1 MWRRE
6 RFGLSDGLAHRT
18 QALQALNEI
27 GIALSAERNPR
38 RTRTRLVTG
47 TRHLVAADAG
57 SLYLIEKDAQGKTYL
72 RFTLAQ
78 NDSVVAPWQES
89 LLPLTQGSVAG
100 TVAQNNTVVVI
111 DDAYALPM
119 DGPLR
124 HNHSFDARFGYHTRS
139 IVGIPLSTR
148 DGEVLGV
155 LQLINRKPHS
165 RVCRSPIPRSPQR
178 SWGLAQQTL
187 NSYALWP
194 HRPPSAS
201 KTAISMRIFNACLKA
216 LCRPP

>member
-1 MWRRE
+1 M
-6 RFGLSDGLAHRT
+6 
-18 QALQALNEI
+18 NEI

-38 RTRTRLVTG
+38 RLLELVLSRA
-47 TRHLVAADAG
+47 RHLVAADAG

-124 HNHSFDARFGYHTRS
+124 HN
-139 IVGIPLSTR
+139 
-148 DGEVLGV
+148 
-155 LQLINRKPHS
+155 LQ
-165 RVCRSPIPRSPQR
+165 
-178 SWGLAQQTL
+178 
-187 NSYALWP
+187 
-194 HRPPSAS
+194 
-201 KTAISMRIFNACLKA
+201 F
-216 LCRPP
+216 